1 MATCGNCGKSFSP
14 NRGDARFCS
23 NRCRLTTFR
32 EGVELATIVK
42 RHLSFGTT
50 LDGDTSERSRLRE
63 LSNAYP
69 DAVRKLGEPLIRAA
83 IATTIP
89 RGGCRWDLAYM
100 FAIRMDQPK
109 PRLSRAGRT
118 LLGQPCRNCTRR
130 MRPAKQQPKD
140 SGGATQS
147 AGRFRDITSSARP
160 LSPRTRVASSGTTTK
175 VHDPLNTC
183 TTCREYRRT
192 HPGAALTAGGLPEGL
207 AAHAWNEKPRPP
219 VRAR

>member
-50 LDGDTSERSRLRE
+50 LDGNTEERSRLRE
-63 LSNAYP
+63 LTNAYP

-83 IATTIP
+83 IATTLP
-89 RGGCRWDLAYM
+89 PHGCRWDLAYM
-100 FAIRMDQPK
+100 YAIRLDQPK

-118 LLGQPCRNCTRR
+118 LLGDPCPNCTRR
-130 MRPAKQQPKD
+130 MRPAKQQPQSTGTAIRD
-140 SGGATQS
+140 GGRVT
-147 AGRFRDITSSARP
+147 GARP
-160 LSPRTRVASSGTTTK
+160 VPSRDRMAVSAPRKQK
-175 VHDPLNTC
+175 VHDPFSTC
-183 TTCREYRRT
+183 QTCREYRRT
-192 HPGAALTAGGLPEGL
+192 HPDAALTAGGLPKGL
-207 AAHAWNEKPRPP
+207 APHPWNEPARPP
-219 VRAR
+219 VWAR